1 MSPQWQK
8 EHEKAFEMAQNE
20 AKDHFHRCHGCHLWV
35 CDSDFNEDEGLCVEC
50 APRQDIY
57 VAKAKA
63 EAMRRNI
70 DDYAGEAT
78 VWKGKLES
86 KTTVCPKCGKP
97 AGISKF
103 CNNCGSSLAR
113 SKCPSCG
120 CENAQGIK
128 FCNECGAPMSAK
140 SKCPLCGADV
150 KPGIKFCGEC
160 GGKV

>member
-1 MSPQWQK
+1 MAK

-70 DDYAGEAT
+70 DDYAQVKPLYGRVSLKVKQQYAPSA
-78 VWKGKLES
+78 VSLQES
-86 KTTVCPKCGKP
+86 VNFVTIAVLPLLAANAHP
-97 AGISKF
+97 AGVKMPRELNSVM
-103 CNNCGSSLAR
+103 
-113 SKCPSCG
+113 
-120 CENAQGIK
+120 NAV
-128 FCNECGAPMSAK
+128 PR
-140 SKCPLCGADV
+140 
-150 KPGIKFCGEC
+150 
-160 GGKV
+160 